1 MNFPMKK
8 TSKIATIAAALLLSL
23 GLLTSSPARA
33 AEASNGFLTT
43 NGFSMNGF
51 SMNGFSMNGFSMNGF
66 SMNGFSMNGFSMNG
80 WSMNGLSPRA
90 GRVSME
96 AIWASDGI
104 DPHEPLATTV
114 ARVGR

>member
-8 TSKIATIAAALLLSL
+8 TSKIAALAAALLLAL
-23 GLLTSSPARA
+23 GLLTSSRAQA

-66 SMNGFSMNGFSMNG
+66 SMNG
-80 WSMNGLSPRA
+80 WSMNGLSPRD
-90 GRVSME
+90 RLVSP
-96 AIWASDGI
+96 AAVWGAHGI
-104 DPHEPLATTV
+104 DPHQPLSATV
-114 ARVGR
+114 ERVGR